1 MPELPEVET
10 VRRHLDQ
17 HLPGQ
22 RVEVVDLRRGDLRY
36 PIPVESARDLAG
48 RTLRAVR
55 RRAKYLL
62 LDCERD
68 GQLVVAL
75 VHLGM
80 SGRLFVD
87 QGSAQDDWQK
97 HEHWRLMLDGPHGGQ
112 RLRYVDAR
120 RFGALDVFAAE
131 DEAGHALLKDLGPE
145 PLGRDFTAQHL
156 HAACTGSRVAIKG
169 LLMDSHRV
177 VGIGNIYA
185 SETCFRA
192 RVHPL
197 RPAAT
202 VTKAECVRLVA
213 SARAV
218 LEDAIAAGG
227 STLKDFVGGD
237 AAPGYF
243 QQQLDV
249 YDREGLPCT
258 RCSRDGRLEVVPR
271 IERSVLG
278 NRATFCCPACQ
289 V

>member
-22 RVEVVDLRRGDLRY
+22 SIEVVDLRRSDLRY
-36 PIPVESARDLAG
+36 PIPVAAARDLVG
-48 RTLRAVR
+48 SRIQAVR

-62 LDCERD
+62 IDCD
-68 GQLVVAL
+68 QTIAM

-80 SGRLFVD
+80 SGRLFVEPEPEIAD
-87 QGSAQDDWQK
+87 VWQK
-97 HEHWRLMLDGPHGGQ
+97 HEHWRLQLQGPHGRQ

-120 RFGALDVFAAE
+120 RFGALDVFPARE
-131 DEAGHALLKDLGPE
+131 EAKHPLLRDLGPE
-145 PLGRDFTAQHL
+145 PLGADFTGQGLFEA
-156 HAACTGSRVAIKG
+156 SRNRRVAIKA
-169 LLMDSHRV
+169 LLMDGHRV

-192 RVHPL
+192 QVHPL
-197 RPAAT
+197 KWAGT
-202 VTKAECVRLVA
+202 VTEAQCARLVQCA
-213 SARAV
+213 KAV

-237 AAPGYF
+237 SAPGYF

-249 YDREGLPCT
+249 YAREGEPCT
-258 RCSRDGRLEVVPR
+258 RCGRDGRRKVVPL
-271 IERSVLG
+271 IERTVLA
-278 NRATFCCPACQ
+278 NRATFFCSSCQ
-289 V
+289 T